1 MITDLQ
7 TPLRKL
13 LVAGLLLA
21 ACSAATATSSSD
33 AGGTT
38 IGHPTDQSPAKP
50 APGKTLVVGIHPSP
64 PFVIEGDSGRWSG
77 LSIDLWRLMAEEA
90 GIQFQ
95 FKPMKLTTLFQALD
109 DGSIDLAVGA
119 LSMSPERE
127 KQFDFT
133 HPFFISGLG
142 IAVSNQHRNGLLS
155 ALSGLFSPH
164 LLKPLL
170 LVSAWLLLSGLL
182 VWLFERRRNPAMFG
196 GNPAQGVGSGFW
208 WALVT
213 LTTVG
218 YGDKSPITLGGRMV
232 ALVWMMASLVI
243 LSSLT
248 AAITTSLTINSLQST
263 IQGPKD
269 LRGKRVATVSGSTSA
284 DWLQRH
290 NIRYDDQQQLPQ
302 ALELLQQGRVD
313 AVVYDAPILRYALQ
327 QQADSSISLIN
338 NSFHQQ
344 FNAFALPPNSPYLE
358 ALNYAILDVIRSRQ
372 WQRLR
377 QGYLGH
383 DDDR

>member
-1 MITDLQ
+1 MT
-7 TPLRKL
+7 
-13 LVAGLLLA
+13 LLLSTVLRHLCVASLLLTFSLA
-21 ACSAATATSSSD
+21 AIASP
-33 AGGTT
+33 
-38 IGHPTDQSPAKP
+38 PT
-50 APGKTLVVGIHPSP
+50 APGSASVAAVHHAVQPPPGSTVVVGIHPSP
-64 PFVIEGDSGRWSG
+64 PFVIEGESGRWSG

-90 GIQFQ
+90 GLRFQ
-95 FKPMKLTTLFQALD
+95 YKPMKLTALFQALD
-109 DGSIDLAVGA
+109 EGSIDLAVGA

-142 IAVSNQHRNGLLS
+142 IAVSNEPGGGLS
-155 ALSGLFSPH
+155 NALSGLFSPQ
-164 LLKPLL
+164 LLRPLL

-182 VWLFERRRNPAMFG
+182 VWLFERRRNPEMFG

-248 AAITTSLTINSLQST
+248 AAITASLTVSTLQSA
-263 IQGPKD
+263 IQGPDD

-290 NIRYDDQQQLPQ
+290 EIGFDGQQTLPQ
-302 ALELLQQGRVD
+302 ALDLLQQGQVD
-313 AVVYDAPILRYALQ
+313 AVVYDAPILSYALQ
-327 QQADSSISLIN
+327 QRNDSHISLL
-338 NSFHQQ
+338 NSRFHQQ
-344 FNAFALPPNSPYLE
+344 FNAFALPPDSPYLE

-372 WQRLR
+372 WQHLR

-383 DDDR
+383 DDDH